1 MYVMESVA
9 LRLALVEGLRLYSG
23 RFMKTVHSITGSA

>member
-9 LRLALVEGLRLYSG
+9 LRLALVEGLRLHSG
-23 RFMKTVHSITGSA
+23 RLMTTVHSITGSA